1 MGVGRFVV
9 PLSED
14 GSKPNAV
21 LQHWFDGMAMLH
33 KFRMEDGRVYYTSRN
48 TAEGVVRKAKKNGF
62 LQTLMG
68 GLNANT
74 PLKDAQDPCSAL
86 LGAQQSVW
94 IPTGHVGPDEFNVNI
109 LPRRSFHIPT
119 NGNPYDKGTPSQR
132 PEKEEVTGTIFS
144 LGCQSAN
151 LP

>member
-21 LQHWFDGMAMLH
+21 LQHWFDGLAMLH
-33 KFRMEDGRVYYTSRN
+33 KFRMEDGRVYYTSRY
-48 TAEGVVRKAKKNGF
+48 TAEGVVKKAKKNGF

-94 IPTGHVGPDEFNVNI
+94 IPTGHIGPDEFNVNI
-109 LPRRSFHIPT
+109 LPRRGFHIPT
-119 NGNPYDKGTPSQR
+119 NENPYHKGTPSQR
-132 PEKEEVTGTIFS
+132 PEQEEVIVPLES
-144 LGCQSAN
+144 
-151 LP
+151 